1 MRADIA
7 AGGGRSQINIA
18 GVVSRNG
25 GVEVGRSHALEV
37 RSCLDERVRGG
48 VDFIPAHCSG
58 ADGDA
63 MDIPQ
68 EVASLR
74 TCVDKSPQSPIAYD
88 LFSSSSSLA
97 IPVDEAT
104 KTGNA
109 SIPNKN
115 CESNAL
121 R

>member
-1 MRADIA
+1 MEALKSD
-7 AGGGRSQINIA
+7 
-18 GVVSRNG
+18 
-25 GVEVGRSHALEV
+25 EVPLWKCVFDWTSAFVAVLI
-37 RSCLDERVRGG
+37 
-48 VDFIPAHCSG
+48 FIPAHCS
-58 ADGDA
+58 AAKVDA

-68 EVASLR
+68 EVASLL

-97 IPVDEAT
+97 IPLDEAT

-121 R
+121 H